1 MTTDAVTVAD
11 IHAARQRIA
20 PYIRVTPIIT
30 ASVPTPTGPVTS
42 VLKLESLQVTGS
54 FKPRGAFNS
63 LLQTDAASVVAVSGG
78 NHGLA
83 VAYAAHALGRS
94 ALIVVPTS
102 AATTKVEAMRRFHA
116 DVVQHGDVPAEAFSF
131 GEQIIAERGWPLIH
145 PYDQAATVVGQGTIG
160 LEMMDQAPAVTH
172 WLMAVGGGGFPAG
185 AALAMEGQ
193 AVVVPVEPY
202 GCPGLYEAQRAGEPV
217 PVGALGVARTSLGAP
232 SLGQIPWGL
241 LRDRVPPCVL
251 VTDEQIV
258 AAQRWL
264 WSELRIVAEPGGA
277 TSLAA
282 LMSGAWVPPTHALT
296 GSVGVVVCGG
306 NADALPV

>member
-1 MTTDAVTVAD
+1 M
-11 IHAARQRIA
+11 
-20 PYIRVTPIIT
+20 
-30 ASVPTPTGPVTS
+30 
-42 VLKLESLQVTGS
+42 
-54 FKPRGAFNS
+54 
-63 LLQTDAASVVAVSGG
+63 
-78 NHGLA
+78 
-83 VAYAAHALGRS
+83 
-94 ALIVVPTS
+94 
-102 AATTKVEAMRRFHA
+102 
-116 DVVQHGDVPAEAFSF
+116 
-131 GEQIIAERGWPLIH
+131 
-145 PYDQAATVVGQGTIG
+145 
-160 LEMMDQAPAVTH
+160 
-172 WLMAVGGGGFPAG
+172 
-185 AALAMEGQ
+185 
-193 AVVVPVEPY
+193 VVPVEPY